1 MSTKP
6 SSNRLPVVFLWHMHQ
21 PEYRDP
27 RDGVYQQPW
36 TYLHAIKDYADMAA
50 HLERWPEAR
59 VVVNFVPI
67 LLEQL
72 EDYATQ
78 IEAYRRRG
86 DVSEL
91 RDPLLVSLAD
101 PAALAGE
108 QRLAVIE
115 ALLRANRERMIERF
129 APLERLVETA
139 EALLQSR
146 DPAGY
151 ASDAFIGDLSVWYH
165 LAWCGETLRQTNPTI
180 SGLLEY
186 EGGFDADARRSLLAV
201 IGETI
206 GGLFGRFGALADRGQ
221 IELSMTPYAHPITPL
236 LQDLRAGEE
245 AEPAAPQPQAHEYVD
260 GEVRSRWHIEQGRQ
274 VFRRLLGR
282 EPEGCWP
289 AEGAISDATCRLLDE
304 AGFTWAASGQQ
315 VLRNS
320 LNQAHQTLH
329 CDHQVYTRPA
339 QALRLFFRDDGL
351 SDRIGFDYQ
360 NWHAD
365 DAVDDLVHHLTS
377 IAETCDHLGVEM
389 PLVPIILDGENAW
402 EHYPD
407 NGFWLLD
414 GLYKRLSAHSRIAM
428 TTFSSFLEKEPQ
440 PVELK
445 ALVAGSWVYGN
456 LATWVGEPAK
466 NRAWDRLVEAR
477 QAYID
482 AESVEDWDQ
491 STRARNALQL
501 AVCEGSDWFW
511 WFGDDN
517 PAEATRDFDHLFRLQ
532 LARLY
537 ELIER
542 PVPANLGEPI
552 SVPSDDAG
560 RVTGGGTMRRGQA

>member
-1 MSTKP
+1 MPTTLP
-6 SSNRLPVVFLWHMHQ
+6 SRPLQVVFLWHMHQ

-50 HLERWPEAR
+50 HLERWPNAR

-72 EDYATQ
+72 EDYAAQ
-78 IEAYRRRG
+78 IDSFRRG
-86 DVSEL
+86 GKVTDL
-91 RDPLLVSLAD
+91 RDPLLVSLAEPSELLGD
-101 PAALAGE
+101 
-108 QRLAVIE
+108 QRRAVIE
-115 ALLRANRERMIERF
+115 ALLRANRERMIDRF
-129 APLERLVETA
+129 EPLARLVDAAERLLET
-139 EALLQSR
+139 R
-146 DPAGY
+146 DPGGY
-151 ASDAFIGDLSVWYH
+151 ATDAFIGDLSTWYH
-165 LAWCGETLRQTNPTI
+165 LAWLGETLRQSNPLA
-180 SGLLEY
+180 GELLERDG
-186 EGGFDADARRSLLAV
+186 EFDAQSRRSLLGV

-206 GGLFGRFGALADRGQ
+206 GGLFERFQALAERGQ
-221 IELSMTPYAHPITPL
+221 IELSMTPYAHPIMPL
-236 LQDLRAGEE
+236 LQDMRAGQE
-245 AEPAAPQPQAHEYVD
+245 AEPAAPQPNAEDYPD
-260 GEVRSRWHIEQGRQ
+260 GEQRSRWHIEQGRT

-282 EPEGCWP
+282 DPAGCWP
-289 AEGAISDATCRLLDE
+289 AEGAISDATCRLLDQ
-304 AGFTWAASGQQ
+304 AGFAWAASGQQ

-320 LNQAHQTLH
+320 LNRAHQTLH
-329 CDHQVYTRPA
+329 CDHQVFSRPG
-339 QALRLFFRDDGL
+339 QGLRLFFRDDGL

-365 DAVDDLVHHLTS
+365 DAVEDLVHHLVS
-377 IAETCDHLGVEM
+377 IADTCEHLGVEA

-414 GLYKRLSAHSRIAM
+414 GLYKRLSDHPRIEM
-428 TTFSSFLEKEPQ
+428 TTFSSFLDEQ
-440 PVELK
+440 PPAVELK

-456 LATWVGEPAK
+456 LATWVGETAK

-477 QAYID
+477 QAYLD
-482 AESVEDWDQ
+482 AESHGEWDDAV
-491 STRARNALQL
+491 RARNAQQL

-517 PAEATRDFDHLFRLQ
+517 PAEATRDFDRLFRLQ

-537 ELIER
+537 ELIDV
-542 PVPANLGEPI
+542 PVPAILDEPI
-552 SVPSDDAG
+552 SVPTETSG
-560 RVTGGGTMRRGQA
+560 RLTGGGTMRRGQA